1 MISNILMAGIEQVAN
16 IMVVDSLFGGGVKKD
31 IGKKLGLILLQ
42 ITILGIFNMYQ
53 LAGLWML

>member
-53 LAGLWML
+53 LAGL